1 MSFMVLV
8 RKTLFAFMIIEIFV
22 YNIFVKLS
30 GNDLLFE
37 CLEVE
42 SLETWN
48 VPILETFAG
57 YL

>member
-1 MSFMVLV
+1 
-8 RKTLFAFMIIEIFV
+8 MIIEIFV

-37 CLEVE
+37 YLEVE